1 MQINFFLDKAPAD
14 EDDDDYCYVGYLPV
28 GLDQNSNVNY
38 YPCCHADD
46 DARDLIAQKPGDAVD
61 VAGV

>member
-1 MQINFFLDKAPAD
+1 MTTAMLATCRLVF
-14 EDDDDYCYVGYLPV
+14 
-28 GLDQNSNVNY
+28 DQNSNVNY